1 MNWLYALLIIIC
13 SPAILLFA
21 FIVAGVLTVLLCFL
35 LCLPLWLIAVGI
47 GIVLKMIEAIR
58 GE

>member
-21 FIVAGVLTVLLCFL
+21 FIVAGVLTVLLCFC
-35 LCLPLWLIAVGI
+35 LCLPLWLIAVVI
-47 GIVLKMIEAIR
+47 GIVSKVVEAIS